1 MRLKTVMLKTALV
14 VLTLALLMTP
24 VSAAEPDASV
34 NCPRYLVLSELGVNL
49 TIDSSGQAS
58 CTGSAQAIGYRIKVV
73 VELIQADTETV
84 LKTWSSSGTNSVLIL
99 NRPWYV
105 PSGHMYM
112 VKVSADVYSG
122 TTLIESVSRISQVV
136 NY

>member
-24 VSAAEPDASV
+24 VSAAEPDTSV

-58 CTGSAQAIGYRIKVV
+58 CTGSAQAIGYRINVV